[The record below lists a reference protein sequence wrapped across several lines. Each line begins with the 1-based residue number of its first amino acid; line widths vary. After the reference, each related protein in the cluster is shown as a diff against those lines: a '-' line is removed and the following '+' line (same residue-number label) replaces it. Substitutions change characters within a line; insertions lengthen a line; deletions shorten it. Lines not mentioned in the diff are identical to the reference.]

1 MVDTNPMTPANEIN
15 APHDPYTYGG
25 RLGLAIDAA
34 RVTVREV
41 AKHLDVSPQSL
52 YKVLRGDSKS
62 LQVAN
67 HLKVCK
73 FLGIEPSWLSDAKG
87 SMTKPLEVPL
97 EGNRD
102 YPAIRHVSITFSAG
116 MTGYEV
122 QQIDEQEAQPIVF
135 KASWYKSRSL
145 KPESLVA
152 ATVRGSSMEP
162 TLYDGDLVVINLAD
176 KTPKDGEVFA
186 ARHEDELVLKRIFK
200 SGGTW
205 WLHSDNADQR
215 RNPKR
220 EMLGESDILG
230 RVVYRQSERL

>member
-1 MVDTNPMTPANEIN
+1 MVDTSAMNKVPEPFAV
-15 APHDPYTYGG
+15 HDPHTYGG
-25 RLGLAIDAA
+25 RLGIAIEAA
-34 RVTVREV
+34 QVTVREV

-52 YKVLRGDSKS
+52 YKVLRGDSKA

-67 HLKVCK
+67 HLKVCR
-73 FLGIEPSWLSDAKG
+73 FLGVEPGWLSDARG
-87 SMTKPLEVPL
+87 SMTKPREIPL
-97 EGNRD
+97 EGNEA
-102 YPAIRHVSITFSAG
+102 YPAIRHVAITFSAG

-122 QQIDEQEAQPIVF
+122 QQIDEAEAQPIVF
-135 KASWYKSRSL
+135 KASWYRSRSL
-145 KPESLVA
+145 KPENLVA

-162 TLYDGDLVVINLAD
+162 TLYEGDLVVINLAD

-186 ARHEDELVLKRIFK
+186 ARHEDELVLKRVFK

-215 RNPKR
+215 RHPKR